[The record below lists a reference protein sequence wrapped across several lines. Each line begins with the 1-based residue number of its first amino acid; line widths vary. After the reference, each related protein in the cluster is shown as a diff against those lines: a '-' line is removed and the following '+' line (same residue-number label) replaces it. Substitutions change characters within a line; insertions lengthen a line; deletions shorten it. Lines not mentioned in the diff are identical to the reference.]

1 MLYSERYG
9 GVVYVEI
16 YRNAAVS
23 DSVSAG
29 SAVFEDHILDLYRTA
44 LHGGMDIRSCQRD
57 SVCAVDPRHDM
68 GVGAAGDCDA
78 GNSISRKSLRYS
90 DACAEAGH
98 AYRSN
103 GIIFV
108 GESILKNGQRWINMN
123 LPLFSIEIFIKIW
136 YNVFIEMGC
145 EYERR

>member
-9 GVVYVEI
+9 GADYAKI
-16 YRNAAVS
+16 SCNAAVS

-29 SAVFEDHILDLYRTA
+29 SAVSEADILDLYRTA
-44 LHGGMDIRSCQRD
+44 LHGGMDIRTCQWE
-57 SVCAVDPRHDM
+57 SAGAVDPRHDL

-78 GNSISRKSLRYS
+78 GDRISRKFLRYS

-98 AYRSN
+98 AHRSD

-108 GESILKNGQRWINMN
+108 GESILKNGQRWINLN